1 MNKINNKSML
11 NSRRTLL
18 QGLSLSLLG
27 ALPLFAWADGNSDYF
42 KAVRFDDEA
51 RVADLL
57 RRGFNPNTTE
67 SLRGENGLMVALR
80 EKSTKV
86 FALLLKARAVNL
98 DLRAKNGDT
107 AMMLA
112 AFSGNLPAVKALI
125 QQGAQVNQTG
135 WTALHYA
142 ASVGNNEIVQLL
154 LDNYAYIDAESAN
167 KTTPL
172 MMAARGGHI
181 LTVKLLL
188 DEGADV
194 GIKNNLGMTA
204 LDFAKKHDWADI
216 VEGLTYQMKKAGKL

>member
-1 MNKINNKSML
+1 MNKAND
-11 NSRRTLL
+11 NSARATRRIVL
-18 QGLSLSLLG
+18 QGLSLSALG
-27 ALPLFAWADGNSDYF
+27 WVPLSVWADGNSDYF
-42 KAVRFDDEA
+42 KAIHFDDES

-57 RRGFNPNTTE
+57 GRGFNPNTTE
-67 SLRGENGLMVALR
+67 PLRGENGLMVALR
-80 EKSTKV
+80 EKSIKV

-98 DLRAKNGDT
+98 DLRADNGDT
-107 AMMLA
+107 ALMLA
-112 AFSGNLPAVKALI
+112 AFAGNSAAVRALI
-125 QQGAQVNQTG
+125 LQGAQVNQTG

-194 GIKNNLGMTA
+194 GLKNNLGMTA
-204 LDFAKKHDWADI
+204 LDFAKKHEWADI

>member
-1 MNKINNKSML
+1 MKKINN
-11 NSRRTLL
+11 NPVQATRRAVLR
-18 QGLSLSLLG
+18 GLSLSALG
-27 ALPLFAWADGNSDYF
+27 CLPWSAWADGNSDYF
-42 KAVRFDDEA
+42 KAIHFDDES
-51 RVADLL
+51 RVAYLL

-67 SLRGENGLMVALR
+67 ALRGENGLMVALR

-107 AMMLA
+107 ALMLA
-112 AFSGNLPAVKALI
+112 AFAGNAAAVRALI

-194 GIKNNLGMTA
+194 GLKNNLGLTA
-204 LDFAKKHDWADI
+204 LDFAKKHEWADI